1 MRNRKMRNRK
11 MTLSDLRVRFLRNS
25 LLEEQ
30 AFLFVFEI
38 FHLKKLLAESN
49 LGLAHNDFVSLLHA
63 ETIFELC
70 IILDNVI
77 RKKNPAKGQ
86 YIDHL
91 AFLSS
96 MMSLNLTKDRLGKI
110 NGCFKNDFPKKLT
123 DLLRSQYTSPDG
135 ANIQGI
141 EEDLVITYGLRNF
154 GAHEIQNQ
162 PEISNN
168 LEAIVQ
174 RCMNSIFFTI
184 TSLY

>member
-38 FHLKKLLAESN
+38 FHLKLLAESN